1 VRRRRRALIRT
12 LILATL
18 AGVVGCRGCDRG
30 HAYPPEVVDNFIAA
44 CRASASESS
53 CRCTIDH
60 LRRLYTYEEFQVVEQ
75 RLEARDVPPEMS
87 EVLAACS
94 GR

>member
-1 VRRRRRALIRT
+1 MVL
-12 LILATL
+12 LAVL
-18 AGVVGCRGCDRG
+18 GAIAGCRACDRG
-30 HAYPPEVVDNFIAA
+30 HAYPPEVVDNFVAA
-44 CRASASESS
+44 CQASASERS
-53 CRCTIDH
+53 CRCTIDR

-75 RLEARDVPPEMS
+75 RLQVRDVPPEMS